1 MPEVR
6 LTLLLGRHA
15 LAHHLCARRGASL
28 TATVRVFRYL
38 PGHFP
43 LPHPSPR
50 DAPWRQRHPWFER
63 EVLPAPRADIQRAR
77 CIAGRRRYS
86 AALLSLRRCLR

>member
-6 LTLLLGRHA
+6 LTLLIGRHT
-15 LAHHLCARRGASL
+15 LADHLGARRGANL
-28 TATVRVFRYL
+28 TATVRAFRDYL

-50 DAPWRQRHPWFER
+50 HAPWVQRHPWFER
-63 EVLPAPRADIQRAR
+63 EVLPAPRADIRRA
-77 CIAGRRRYS
+77 
-86 AALLSLRRCLR
+86 LR